1 MDAVVDGD
9 RCGTITLLESKM
21 TVEGILDLFLTD
33 DYRVVEAV
41 KADLSRLVYR
51 KAQVLGRVRLL

>member
-21 TVEGILDLFLTD
+21 TVEGILDLVLTD